1 MGWAIPFVE
10 KSNILSNVQSVLERK
25 PSQGMNQVI
34 VAHSFP
40 EDVGLGEISDMGMV
54 IVKPNGP
61 GNGYEII
68 KKLTLEGLSLL
79 N

>member
-1 MGWAIPFVE
+1 MGGAIPFIE

-34 VAHSFP
+34 VAHRFL
-40 EDVGLGEISDMGMV
+40 EDVGLGKILNMGMV
-54 IVKPNGP
+54 IAKPSGT
-61 GNGYEII
+61 GNDYEII
-68 KKLTLEGLSLL
+68 LTLEGLSIL

>member
-1 MGWAIPFVE
+1 M
-10 KSNILSNVQSVLERK
+10 QSVLERK

-40 EDVGLGEISDMGMV
+40 EDVGLGEISNMGMV
-54 IVKPNGP
+54 IVKPSGP
-61 GNGYEII
+61 GNDYEII
-68 KKLTLEGLSLL
+68 LTLEGLSIL